1 MDTAMSLRRSL
12 AGPFVCPACGS
23 TWFREV
29 QFSELPPE
37 WTDAALVL
45 QLANVQ
51 MLLICLCG
59 YPVPPVPLDSKLHR
73 DHPLARLMES
83 LNRRQK
89 NLQALIPLECLATA
103 VAREQLPALEQRVQQ
118 LDTAL
123 QPIREKQK
131 RAAAGP
137 KTRGRDWLEGELQKK
152 RLSYRE
158 AEDVVEAIFEAIT
171 EVIRKEVIGKGEKLN
186 MPLGTFSRKKR
197 THEYERERFGK
208 KQYVHQTP
216 WRIEFES
223 APGLCD
229 KKP

>member
-1 MDTAMSLRRSL
+1 MNTAMSLRRSL
-12 AGPFVCPACGS
+12 VPPFPCPACGS

-45 QLANVQ
+45 QLANLPI
-51 MLLICLCG
+51 LLVCLCG
-59 YPVPPVPLDSKLHR
+59 YPVPPIPLDSKLR
-73 DHPLARLMES
+73 LSNPLACLMRS
-83 LNRRQK
+83 LNLRQE
-89 NLQALIPLECLATA
+89 NLQALIPLEFLPTA
-103 VAREQLPALEQRVQQ
+103 VARGQLPAMEQRMQQ

-123 QPIREKQK
+123 QPIREKRK

-152 RLSYRE
+152 GLSDRK
-158 AEDVVEAIFEAIT
+158 AHAMVQAIFEALA
-171 EVIRKEVIGKGEKLN
+171 EGIRKDEKVET
-186 MPLGTFSRKKR
+186 PIGTFSKKKR